1 MPPDAVPP
9 DAVPADAVP
18 ADGVRADGVPDD
30 VGPPDA
36 SAPPGQAP
44 RRRRVRGSL
53 RLRLTL
59 LTAGA
64 LMVTLAVGAVVLTS
78 VLSAGRVSA
87 LDETVRDRVDT
98 VADLA
103 AADRVPDPLPV
114 AERGEIAQLLDAE
127 GRVLASSANASRT
140 LPVLPAATLDAL
152 RPRGDHVVVTA
163 TTDSGYDPDARV
175 ALRAVTY
182 RGEPV
187 TAVATVPLD
196 EVRGLVQALRLA
208 LVVVVPVL
216 TALLAAT
223 TWAVI
228 GRALRPVDALRRA
241 AADVA
246 RTGGSGSLPVPPVD
260 DEVAALARTLNDMLD
275 RLETSAARQRSFV
288 ADAAHELRS
297 PLAALRTTLDV
308 ARAHPDAYPAAELV
322 ADAEREALRMQ
333 SLVDDLLLLARV
345 GSAPLR
351 PEDVDLAALVDDVV
365 EGETGAGGSGGT
377 GSTAGTVAVDVRGAG
392 RAHCDPVATGRVVR
406 NLVGNALR
414 HADARVRVT
423 VADGSVVVED
433 DGAGIPAA
441 DRDRV
446 FERFVRLDDARERE
460 AGGSGLGLAIAREMA
475 REQGGDVVLGDA
487 DLGGLR
493 AQLRLPS

>member
-1 MPPDAVPP
+1 MA
-9 DAVPADAVP
+9 
-18 ADGVRADGVPDD
+18 
-30 VGPPDA
+30 
-36 SAPPGQAP
+36 
-44 RRRRVRGSL
+44 RRRVWRGSL
-53 RLRLTL
+53 RLRLTA
-59 LTAGA
+59 LTAGL

-103 AADRVPDPLPV
+103 DADRVPDPLPV
-114 AERGEIAQLLDAE
+114 AERGEIAQLLDAD

-140 LPVLPAATLDAL
+140 LPLLPADTLAAL
-152 RPRGDHVVVTA
+152 RPHGDEVIVST

-175 ALRAVTY
+175 ALRNATY

-187 TAVATVPLD
+187 VAVATVPLD
-196 EVRGLVQALRLA
+196 EVRGLVGALRLA

-216 TALLAAT
+216 TVLLAVT
-223 TWAVI
+223 IWAVI
-228 GRALRPVDALRRA
+228 GRALRPVDELRRA

-260 DEVAALARTLNDMLD
+260 DELAALARTLNDMLD

-297 PLAALRTTLDV
+297 PLASLRATLDV
-308 ARAHPDAYPAAELV
+308 ARAHPDAYPQAEVV
-322 ADAEREALRMQ
+322 ADAEREASRMQ

-351 PEDVDLAALVDDVV
+351 TEDVDLVALVADVV
-365 EGETGAGGSGGT
+365 DGETAASSAVVVEVQGSGH
-377 GSTAGTVAVDVRGAG
+377 AR
-392 RAHCDPVATGRVVR
+392 CDAVATGRVVR

-414 HADARVRVT
+414 HAASRVVVA
-423 VADGSVVVED
+423 VADGAVVVED
-433 DGAGIPAA
+433 DGTGVPAD
-441 DRDRV
+441 DRERV

-487 DLGGLR
+487 TLGGLR
-493 AQLRLPS
+493 AEVRLPH

>member
-1 MPPDAVPP
+1 MAH
-9 DAVPADAVP
+9 
-18 ADGVRADGVPDD
+18 
-30 VGPPDA
+30 
-36 SAPPGQAP
+36 
-44 RRRRVRGSL
+44 RRVWRGSL
-53 RLRLTL
+53 RLRLTA
-59 LTAGA
+59 LTAGL
-64 LMVTLAVGAVVLTS
+64 LMVTLAVGALVLTS

-87 LDETVRDRVDT
+87 LDEVVRDRVDT

-103 AADRVPDPLPV
+103 EADRVPDPLPV
-114 AERGEIAQLLDAE
+114 AERGEIAQLLDAD

-140 LPVLPAATLDAL
+140 LPLLPEDTLAAL
-152 RPRGDHVVVTA
+152 RPDGDEVIVST

-175 ALRAVTY
+175 ALRNATY

-187 TAVATVPLD
+187 VAVATVPLD
-196 EVRGLVQALRLA
+196 EVRGLVGALRLA

-223 TWAVI
+223 IWAVI
-228 GRALRPVDALRRA
+228 GRALRPVDELRRA

-260 DEVAALARTLNDMLD
+260 DELAALARTLNDMLD

-297 PLAALRTTLDV
+297 PLASLRATLDV
-308 ARAHPDAYPAAELV
+308 ARAHPDAYPQEEVV
-322 ADAEREALRMQ
+322 ADAEREASRMQ

-351 PEDVDLAALVDDVV
+351 AEDVDLAALVRDVV
-365 EGETGAGGSGGT
+365 DGEYGPVRAVT
-377 GSTAGTVAVDVRGAG
+377 VDVRGDG
-392 RAHCDPVATGRVVR
+392 RARCDAVATGRVVR

-414 HADARVRVT
+414 HAASRVVVT

-441 DRDRV
+441 DRERV

-475 REQGGDVVLGDA
+475 REQGGDVVLADA

-493 AQLRLPS
+493 ARVVLPAS

>member
-1 MPPDAVPP
+1 MA
-9 DAVPADAVP
+9 
-18 ADGVRADGVPDD
+18 G
-30 VGPPDA
+30 
-36 SAPPGQAP
+36 
-44 RRRRVRGSL
+44 RRVWRGSL
-53 RLRLTL
+53 RLRLTA
-59 LTAGA
+59 LTAGL

-87 LDETVRDRVDT
+87 LDETVRDRVGT

-103 AADRVPDPLPV
+103 DADRVPDPLPV
-114 AERGEIAQLLDAE
+114 AERGEIAQLLDAD

-140 LPVLPAATLDAL
+140 LPVLPADTLAAL
-152 RPRGDHVVVTA
+152 RPDGDEVIVST

-175 ALRAVTY
+175 ALRNATY

-187 TAVATVPLD
+187 VAVATVPLD
-196 EVRGLVQALRLA
+196 EVRGLVGALRLA

-216 TALLAAT
+216 TALLALT
-223 TWAVI
+223 IWAVI
-228 GRALRPVDALRRA
+228 GRALRPVDELRRA

-260 DEVAALARTLNDMLD
+260 DELAALARTLNDMLD

-297 PLAALRTTLDV
+297 PLASLRTTLDV
-308 ARAHPDAYPAAELV
+308 ARAHPEAYPQADVV
-322 ADAEREALRMQ
+322 ADAEREASRMQ

-351 PEDVDLAALVDDVV
+351 SEDVDLAALVADVV
-365 EGETGAGGSGGT
+365 DGETGTSSAVVVEVHGSGH
-377 GSTAGTVAVDVRGAG
+377 AR
-392 RAHCDPVATGRVVR
+392 CDAVATGRVVR

-414 HADARVRVT
+414 HATSRVVVT
-423 VADGSVVVED
+423 VADRSVVVED
-433 DGAGIPAA
+433 DGTGIPAD
-441 DRDRV
+441 DRERV

-475 REQGGDVVLGDA
+475 REQGGDVVLGDSA
-487 DLGGLR
+487 LGGLS
-493 AQLRLPS
+493 AEVSLPG